1 MFIMNYLSLK
11 KLQTIALSLAFITLV
26 PQATQA
32 QSLLAGIPLMATM
45 TTTPGGANT
54 VMVNSE
60 PSAPAAKTDFPEAA
74 QRPARRT
81 LTVVATAYSSDPA
94 QTDSTP
100 CIPAMSSFDLCA
112 NFAKTGVEDTIAAN
126 DLSLGTKVR
135 FPELFGDKVFT
146 VRDRMNSKYTGKSR
160 IDFWMNEKKDAIT
173 FGAQRLKM
181 EVL

>member
-1 MFIMNYLSLK
+1 MNYLSLK
-11 KLQTIALSLAFITLV
+11 KVQTIALSLAFIALV
-26 PQATQA
+26 PQTVQA
-32 QSLLAGIPLMATM
+32 QSLAAGIPVMVTM

-54 VMVNSE
+54 VMANLEPATPALKSE
-60 PSAPAAKTDFPEAA
+60 FPEAA

-81 LTVVATAYSSDPA
+81 LTVVATAYSSEPG
-94 QTDSTP
+94 QTDNTP

-160 IDFWMNEKKDAIT
+160 IDFWMNEKSDAIK
-173 FGAQRLKM
+173 FGAQRIKM

>member
-1 MFIMNYLSLK
+1 MNHLSLK
-11 KLQTIALSLAFITLV
+11 KLPTIALSLVIIALV
-26 PQATQA
+26 PQAAQA
-32 QSLLAGIPLMATM
+32 KSLLSGIPLMATM

-60 PSAPAAKTDFPEAA
+60 PDAPALKSAFPEAGE
-74 QRPARRT
+74 RPARRT
-81 LTVVATAYSSDPA
+81 LSVVATAYSSDPA

-112 NFAKTGVEDTIAAN
+112 NFAKNGIEDTIAAN

-146 VRDRMNSKYTGKSR
+146 VRDRMNSKYTGKNR
-160 IDFWMNEKKDAIT
+160 IDFWMNEKSEAIT
-173 FGAQRLKM
+173 FGAKRLKM